1 MRWWS
6 FAVLFLTAASV
17 GAAAPSP
24 DYARETRWADEIL
37 PSLMVGAPVYLAT
50 PGRAKVLA
58 LLTPAVGTEKA
69 RVILVHGLGVHPDF
83 GMIGALRGLLADA
96 GYTTLSVQMP
106 VLPADAPRD
115 DYATV
120 LPDAA
125 ERLDAAVAFLRGRG
139 PGKVIVVSHSMGA
152 TMTDAWRGLAQP
164 AIDGWVPVGMLVPFS
179 APPRMP
185 VLDVIAEHDFRQ
197 VLDAAPARKAR
208 LPADRCSAQAT
219 IAGADHYFGRYEQ
232 PLAVAIEAFLGRM
245 AKGC

>member
-6 FAVLFLTAASV
+6 FAVFFLTAATV
-17 GAAAPSP
+17 GAAAPAP
-24 DYARETRWADEIL
+24 DQARETRWAEEIL

-50 PGRAKVLA
+50 PRRAKVLA
-58 LLTPAVGTEKA
+58 LLTTAVGTEKA

-83 GMIGALRGLLADA
+83 GMIGELRGLLADA

-106 VLPADAPRD
+106 VLAADAARD
-115 DYATV
+115 DYVAV

-125 ERLDAAVAFLRGRG
+125 QRLDGAVAFLRARG
-139 PGKVIVVSHSMGA
+139 SGKIIVVSHSMGA
-152 TMTDAWRGLAQP
+152 TMADAWRARVEP
-164 AIDGWVPVGMLVPFS
+164 AIDGWVSVGMLVPFTTS
-179 APPRMP
+179 PRVP
-185 VLDVIAEHDFRQ
+185 VFDVIAEHDFPQ

-208 LPADRCSAQAT
+208 LPADRCSAQTT

-232 PLAVAIEAFLGRM
+232 PLAAAIEAFLGRV